1 MNVLAEVAWI
11 RRAEFLEGIFRRL
24 KLFWER
30 APQMRR
36 DTGESDVCRHLSS
49 VAHQREPEVCALY
62 PASDVAAEHLLLIA
76 ASAKLFSTTP
86 SDAAI
91 IRKARSLGLS
101 LNPPEDLHLLAGGG
115 IHCWLNGMPTLVGS
129 RSVLARLGID
139 VSAFIHKENHDEYE
153 IFVAQG
159 RRLLGRIEISCD

>member
-11 RRAEFLEGIFRRL
+11 RRAEFLEGIYRRL
-24 KLFWER
+24 KLFWAR
-30 APQMRR
+30 APQITRA
-36 DTGESDVCRHLSS
+36 TGESDVCRPLIS
-49 VAHQREPEVCALY
+49 VADQREPEVSALY

-86 SDAAI
+86 PDAAI
-91 IRKARSLGLS
+91 SRKARSLGLS
-101 LNPPEDLHLLAGGG
+101 LHPPEDLHFLAGGG

-139 VSAFIHKENHDEYE
+139 VSSSVHKENSDEYE

-159 RRLLGRIEISCD
+159 RRLLGRIEISYD